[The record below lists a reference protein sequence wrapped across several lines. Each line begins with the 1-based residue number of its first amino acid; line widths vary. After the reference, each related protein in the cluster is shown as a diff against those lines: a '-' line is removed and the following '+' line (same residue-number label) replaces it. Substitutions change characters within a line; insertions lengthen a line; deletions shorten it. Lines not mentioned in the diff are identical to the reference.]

1 MSLILAIDTA
11 TQAIGIALHDGST
24 LLAECT
30 WQGGRYHTVELAPE
44 IALILRRV
52 KRSVSDLTAVAVARG
67 PGSYT
72 GLRIGM
78 ALAKGL
84 ALAHRLPLLGLS
96 TFDVLAS
103 AQPLQSTD
111 MLAVI
116 RAGRSRI
123 GVCAYK
129 QVDGAWNVSGEPYN
143 TTWQELIERI
153 EEPVYICGEVHLE
166 SLLDLGENDL
176 ISFASP
182 PNSLRRPGW
191 LAELAWQYVRSG
203 KITDAAAL
211 APEYLNP
218 RGESAL

>member
-11 TQAIGIALHDGST
+11 TQAIGIALHDGDS

-52 KRSVSDLTAVAVARG
+52 KRRVSDLTAIAVASG

-84 ALAHRLPLLGLS
+84 ALAHHLPLLGLS
-96 TFDVLAS
+96 TFDILAH
-103 AQPLQSTD
+103 AQPPQSTE

-116 RAGRSRI
+116 QAGRSRI
-123 GVCAYK
+123 SVCAYR
-129 QVDGAWNVSGEPYN
+129 QVKGAWEASAEPYN
-143 TTWQELIERI
+143 TTWQELIEQI
-153 EEPVYICGEVHLE
+153 EEPVYICGEIPPDTRPNG
-166 SLLDLGENDL
+166 SENNL
-176 ISFASP
+176 ITFASP
-182 PNSLRRPGW
+182 PTSLRRPGW
-191 LAELAWQYVRSG
+191 LAELAWQQIRSG
-203 KITDAAAL
+203 KITDPAAL
-211 APEYLNP
+211 APNYLNP